1 MAAQLIRHPE
11 FDRLY
16 RTGDLAR
23 WLPDGTVDFLGR
35 LDNQI
40 KLHGRRIDLEEIEA
54 QLMQLPQ
61 VAEAACGGRERTA
74 GGHWLVGGVA
84 APTGGQTHPI
94 GARAAMP
101 RQRRGLP
108 APP

>member
-40 KLHGRRIDLEEIEA
+40 KLHGRRIELEEIEA

-61 VAEAACGGRERTA
+61 VAEAACGVRERTA
-74 GGHWLVGGVA
+74 GDHWLVAWVA
-84 APTGGQTHPI
+84 ARAGCQIHPTELRV
-94 GARAAMP
+94 A
-101 RQRRGLP
+101 
-108 APP
+108 